1 MTNSQVL
8 VADLAAS
15 LLTVNAAEANMIN
28 FTGRDGA
35 SPEKSVRLLH
45 SSIFCRTARSSA
57 LQDVTASIGRTVKTD
72 PRSR

>member
-15 LLTVNAAEANMIN
+15 LFTVNAAEANMIN
-28 FTGRDGA
+28 FTGPEWA

-45 SSIFCRTARSSA
+45 SSIFCRTARSLA
-57 LQDVTASIGRTVKTD
+57 LQDVTASLGRTVKTN
-72 PRSR
+72 PRSQ